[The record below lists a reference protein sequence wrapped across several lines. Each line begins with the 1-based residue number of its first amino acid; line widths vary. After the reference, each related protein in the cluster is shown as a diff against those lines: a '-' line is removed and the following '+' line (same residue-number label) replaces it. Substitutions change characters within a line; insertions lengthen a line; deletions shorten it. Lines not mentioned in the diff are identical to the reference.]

1 MASSSA
7 LRMPGYALLVFVA
20 VLAQTEGFY
29 LPGVAPRAFKDGEAV
44 NMKVQTLVSTETP
57 LQFDYYQLPFCE
69 PGQIK
74 DLPEN
79 LGEALAGEKA
89 HTSAFDARMKV
100 DEYCKT
106 LCRKKYSPQQMEEF
120 QDFAILEYRV
130 NMRLDNLPI
139 AEMTTIAWDNDM
151 SKTEQYY
158 NLGYP
163 IGAKLQPEGA
173 AKQETD
179 LYVLNNH
186 LRFRIKYHPVNSG
199 DLTFTE
205 DETVADAGSY
215 IVGFE
220 VIPFS
225 IKHTYWGK
233 FNESAG
239 AYARLSTCSQPPDGR
254 FEKHQPQ
261 VIDPT
266 EGGEVI
272 WTYDVVFEPSPI
284 KWSTRW
290 DTYLQ
295 SADDAQVHWFSILNS
310 FMIVVFLSGLIAM
323 IMIRTL
329 RKDFQRYERGETLEE
344 GQEETGWK
352 LVHGDVFRTPPRAAW
367 LAVLIGTGTQLCV
380 SCAILL
386 VFACLGFLSP
396 ANRGAL
402 MQATL
407 FLFVFM
413 GMFGGY
419 TAARFFRMFKGT
431 AWRANALWTAMLF
444 PGTCFGVFFVVN
456 LLIWG
461 QKSSGAV
468 PFTTLLAMLLMW
480 LCISV
485 PLVLVGAFFGYRM
498 QPIEHPVRVNQIPR
512 QVPEESPLV
521 GNAIRNILV
530 GGILPFGAVFVEV
543 FYVLSSIWQHQI
555 YYLFG
560 ILFLVLVILLLTCS
574 EVTIVMC
581 YFQLCSEDYHWWW
594 RAYFTAGTSAVYF
607 FLYAGYYVMTRM
619 NGMETAW
626 VSGCI
631 FFGYIAGLS
640 YAFFVLTGFTGFISC
655 FFFVRCIYA
664 SIKVD

>member
-581 YFQLCSEDYHWWW
+581 YFQLCCENYHWWW
-594 RAYFTAGTSAVYF
+594 RAFFTGGCSSLYVFLYSIYYAYSKLKMARTVATIMYICYMFLVSCTF
-607 FLYAGYYVMTRM
+607 FL
-619 NGMETAW
+619 
-626 VSGCI
+626 I
-631 FFGYIAGLS
+631 
-640 YAFFVLTGFTGFISC
+640 TGSVGFLAT
-655 FFFVRCIYA
+655 FMFVRAIYA
-664 SIKVD
+664 AIKVD